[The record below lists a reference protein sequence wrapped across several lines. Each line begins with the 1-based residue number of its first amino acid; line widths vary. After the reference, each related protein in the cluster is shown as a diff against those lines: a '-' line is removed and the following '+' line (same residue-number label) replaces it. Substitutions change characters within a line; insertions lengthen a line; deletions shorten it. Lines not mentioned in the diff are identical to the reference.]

1 MAKAFSIAE
10 FVDSGKTAQID
21 SRVQMIPLEEIRPNP
36 ANFYDTTNVD
46 DLADSIRLSGLL
58 HPLTVYRRG
67 SEYVII
73 SGHRRYKAMRQLYE
87 LSGFKEHKEIPCT
100 VLPDPDDPI
109 RERLM
114 LIHANST
121 GRILT
126 GAEIARQARELTEIF
141 RELKKRGVELPGRI
155 RDRVAEEMKLSTAK
169 LAKVNAIDEHLSP
182 PALRKAWNEKTLN
195 ESAAY
200 EISKMPEKEQYA
212 ITEKFSAVDQ
222 EFRTL
227 TAEKAKA
234 IAAGRGDGI
243 ISPPEKPEK
252 GGSGWKKV
260 LPVENKP
267 AERSWK
273 RVFSEEP
280 KEGALV
286 QLLKRTNWGVAAYTC
301 IYKDGA
307 FYDDFWEAEPESDVE
322 VTSTFF
328 WTELPAWED
337 E

>member
-182 PALRKAWNEKTLN
+182 PTLRKAWNEKTLN
-195 ESAAY
+195 ESTAY
-200 EISKMPEKEQYA
+200 EISKMSEAEQYA
-212 ITEKFSAVDQ
+212 VAEKISATDP
-222 EFRTL
+222 ECRTL

-243 ISPPEKPEK
+243 ISPPEKD
-252 GGSGWKKV
+252 GSGWHKV

-267 AERSWK
+267 SERSWK

-301 IYKDGA
+301 VYIDGT
-307 FYDDFWEAEPESDVE
+307 FYDDFWEAEPENDVE
-322 VTSTFF
+322 VNSTFF
-328 WTELPAWED
+328 WTELPAWEV
-337 E
+337 